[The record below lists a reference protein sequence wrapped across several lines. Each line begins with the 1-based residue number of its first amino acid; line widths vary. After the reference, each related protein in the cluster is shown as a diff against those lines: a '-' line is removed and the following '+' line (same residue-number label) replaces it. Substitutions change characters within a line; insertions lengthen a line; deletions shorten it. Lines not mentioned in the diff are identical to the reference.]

1 MMPDDPSWLR
11 PLGKTGLTV
20 SALALGASPLGNTP
34 GSAGREA
41 AVELISRVLDSPIR
55 VIDTANGYGDGES
68 ERRIAAAVR
77 ARGGLPPD
85 YLVAT
90 KVDPRHGDYSGER
103 VRESVRESK
112 ERLGVNRLPLVY
124 LHDPE
129 VADFGDLTGP
139 GGAVET
145 LVRLRDQGEVGSIG
159 LAGGRIPLMRRY
171 LALDVFDVLL
181 IHNRWTLVD
190 RSAAP
195 ILTEA
200 QERGVAVANA
210 AIYGGGILADPARFE
225 TYAYRAASAA
235 VLSAVQR
242 LDALCLRWGTKLRT
256 AALQFS
262 LRDPRFAMTVVG
274 LSRPDR
280 LEGLLADAE
289 AELPE
294 AFWQE
299 AEDLLPA
306 PEHWLEPPG

>member
-1 MMPDDPSWLR
+1 MMPGDPSWLR
-11 PLGKTGLTV
+11 PLGTTGLTV

-77 ARGGLPPD
+77 AKGGLPPD
-85 YLVAT
+85 VLIAT

-112 ERLGVNRLPLVY
+112 ERLGLSELPLVY

-145 LVRLRDQGEVGSIG
+145 LVRLRDQGDVGSIG
-159 LAGGRIPLMRRY
+159 LAGGAIPLMRRY

-190 RSAAP
+190 RSATP
-195 ILTEA
+195 ILAEA
-200 QERGVAVANA
+200 QERGVAIANA

-242 LDALCLRWGTKLRT
+242 LDALCRRWGTELRT

-262 LRDPRFAMTVVG
+262 LRDPRFATTVVG

-280 LEGLLADAE
+280 LEGLLADAA

-299 AEDLLPA
+299 AEGMLPA